1 MGSLSSASRTVNN
14 FLSKSDQDR
23 LRKVFLDGL
32 DANDLQST
40 YYSVINL
47 KSSLNENQKQG
58 ICGKLAAQYKDS
70 KAGDF
75 EKNYYYLGSA
85 YELGCMKTV
94 AAAVKDEV
102 KASINKDLQSTQ
114 DLFFSFFAQKFVD
127 EKVLDEAIMGK
138 LVKKL
143 QELLKKDDSLQSLG
157 YGFFVASELGPAGSF
172 AVDRVEDAMVQ
183 ADEVDQK
190 MLQFEGGL
198 SITALVIN
206 GAYK

>member
-1 MGSLSSASRTVNN
+1 
-14 FLSKSDQDR
+14 
-23 LRKVFLDGL
+23 
-32 DANDLQST
+32 
-40 YYSVINL
+40 
-47 KSSLNENQKQG
+47 
-58 ICGKLAAQYKDS
+58 
-70 KAGDF
+70 
-75 EKNYYYLGSA
+75 
-85 YELGCMKTV
+85 MKTV

-127 EKVLDEAIMGK
+127 EKVLDEAIKGK